1 MYLVTLPRCEL
12 KQLNEHA
19 KKALKRKRNI
29 YLNPIRNF
37 PRRLFTVNYG
47 LHFHRQH
54 HHQQHHHHHHQQ
66 QQQHHRSD
74 GWMTQKIVQIKIW
87 RKFSSSSV
95 AIALSGNEQTTT
107 NIIIIRMSKFKL
119 ILILFV
125 APFLIEAQE
134 GNVAEIFMDTSYNLD
149 FGSSLYNDL
158 SYFFANVSPDGNYC
172 QHCENPQHIFSQWHL
187 SDWASFMATCG
198 RKFMSLENQCFPNSR
213 IFQ

>member
-1 MYLVTLPRCEL
+1 MEKAVVKAVKTITNKKDLPTYKTNKNLR
-12 KQLNEHA
+12 
-19 KKALKRKRNI
+19 KKTVL
-29 YLNPIRNF
+29 
-37 PRRLFTVNYG
+37 RLSKIKYEE
-47 LHFHRQH
+47 
-54 HHQQHHHHHHQQ
+54 
-66 QQQHHRSD
+66 
-74 GWMTQKIVQIKIW
+74 KIVQIKIW

-172 QHCENPQHIFSQWHL
+172 QHCENPQHIFSQ
-187 SDWASFMATCG
+187 
-198 RKFMSLENQCFPNSR
+198 
-213 IFQ
+213 